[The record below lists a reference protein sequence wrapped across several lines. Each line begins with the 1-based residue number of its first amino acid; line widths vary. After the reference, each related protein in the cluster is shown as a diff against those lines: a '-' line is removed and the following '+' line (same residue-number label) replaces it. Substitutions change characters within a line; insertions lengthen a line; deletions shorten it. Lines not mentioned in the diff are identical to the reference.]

1 MPAATDTTQPPRP
14 TSRRG
19 GGARRS
25 HGTGSLS
32 VRVDANGRET
42 YYGAWY
48 ANGRRVKRRI
58 GPKRMRGERIG
69 LTRAQAEEE
78 LRRLIAETQVR
89 AQVGERLSVEEVG
102 RRYVEHA
109 QRRGRKKSTCASVE
123 SAVRVHL
130 APFFGERG
138 MDTIEPEDVIDL
150 VALLERSGRAPATVR
165 RIIATLSGLFVF
177 AKAPYRRW
185 ATVNPCEGIDLPALR
200 EPTEIRYLTLPQV
213 DRLLAHIRPGPF
225 AHLDRAIFT
234 TAVMTGLRKGELVAL
249 RWRDVD
255 WEARRIRVRRSYT
268 YGEFGTPKSK
278 RSSRSVPM
286 TAELATELR
295 RVWNQ
300 TIWRDDDDLV
310 FAHPDHGGVLPK
322 ANISRRLSA
331 ALRSRRHRR
340 PPLPRPAPHLRHPH
354 GRRRRPAA
362 HASGVDGP
370 PRHHHHPALRR
381 LLAQRARGRDG
392 GGGVHAYIRR
402 PLSTPGSAA
411 HCSLGA

>member
-1 MPAATDTTQPPRP
+1 MPAATDTQPAHLAS
-14 TSRRG
+14 TAARRRADG
-19 GGARRS
+19 RRS

-32 VRVDANGRET
+32 VRKDRNGRET
-42 YYGAWY
+42 YYGSWY

-89 AQVGERLSVEEVG
+89 AQVGERLSIEEVG

-138 MDTIEPEDVIDL
+138 VDAIEPGDVIDL
-150 VALLERSGRAPATVR
+150 VALLERSGRSPATVR

-185 ATVNPCEGIDLPALR
+185 ATFNPCEGIDLPALR
-200 EPTEIRYLTLPQV
+200 EPTEIRYLTLPQI
-213 DRLLAHIRPGPF
+213 DRLLAHVWPGPF

-278 RSSRSVPM
+278 RSTRSVPM
-286 TAELATELR
+286 TSELAIELR

-310 FAHPDHGGVLPK
+310 FAHPDHGGIIPK

-331 ALRSRRHRR
+331 ALRAAGIEDHRF
-340 PPLPRPAPHLRHPH
+340 HDLRHTF
-354 GRRRRPAA
+354 GTRMAA
-362 HASGVDGP
+362 AGVPLRTLQEWMGHRDITTTQRYADYAPSEHEGEMVERAFYRSPEGHPFGALHAV
-370 PRHHHHPALRR
+370 
-381 LLAQRARGRDG
+381 
-392 GGGVHAYIRR
+392 
-402 PLSTPGSAA
+402 
-411 HCSLGA
+411 